1 MRATSS
7 VRTIG
12 MAAALALLIG
22 SSATLVL
29 SDGGNATAVH
39 ACVHKTSQLVRIV
52 GADENCRANETPLHW
67 AIIGPAGPQGLQGL
81 QGPQGLQGLQ
91 GPQGERG
98 PAGAAD
104 SLVTITRDDFDWYLA
119 PSDWIT
125 FATPGAVAERTS
137 DNTLHLNTHLNHLGC
152 GTARAQGTRQF
163 SVLDGTLVF
172 RARVFDAY
180 VDGGIYGD
188 SQPRGL
194 AAGASRSHAIE
205 FINTFPTP
213 NHVAA
218 RTVSNGAVTQTV
230 VNIGQSVRAPA
241 VYEIVATRD
250 EARFF
255 VNGRLVATHATN
267 IPSVPLNVYFGTG
280 DSCAGNVP
288 HVIDWVS
295 FERAAQ

>member
-39 ACVHKTSQLVRIV
+39 ACVHKSSQLVRIA
-52 GADENCRANETPLHW
+52 GADEDCRANETPLHW
-67 AIIGPAGPQGLQGL
+67 AISGPAGAQGL
-81 QGPQGLQGLQ
+81 P

-119 PSDWIT
+119 PSDWVT

-137 DNTLHLNTHLNHLGC
+137 DNTLHLSTHLNHLGC
-152 GTARAQGTRQF
+152 GTARARGTRQF

-188 SQPRGL
+188 AQPRGL
-194 AAGASRSHAIE
+194 AAGDSRSHAIE

-218 RTVSNGAVTQTV
+218 RTVSNGVVTQTV
-230 VNIGQSVRAPA
+230 VNIGQSVRVPA

-255 VNGRLVATHATN
+255 VNGRLAATHATN